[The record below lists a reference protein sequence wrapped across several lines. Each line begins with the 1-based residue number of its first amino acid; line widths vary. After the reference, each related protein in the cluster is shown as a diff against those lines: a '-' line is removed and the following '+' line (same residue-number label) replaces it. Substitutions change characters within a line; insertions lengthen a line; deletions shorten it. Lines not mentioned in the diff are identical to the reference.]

1 MTIVGA
7 LKNINIIALREIKS
21 FITSPM
27 MYIVVAVFFL
37 IANLLFISSLEAF
50 DEICKTFGAEV
61 NGFKLSALDIN
72 SHVLTRQIINLAF
85 ICIFFLPILSMRLL
99 SDEKKNRTIELL
111 MTSPVSSF
119 EIIMGKFLGMNAIW
133 IGILILTLMYPFAV
147 KHLPLIQID
156 WSYYMGAFFGLYLFG
171 LFGLS
176 IGLFASALT
185 DNGLISAVIGFFL
198 MGTLYFLIN
207 VAVISDSPIGN
218 FAYAMSSYPHIET
231 FAKGIIDT
239 KDVLYFLLGT
249 GFILFVSER
258 VLESQ
263 RWR

>member
-1 MTIVGA
+1 MSA
-7 LKNINIIALREIKS
+7 LKNIYIIALREIKS

-27 MYIVVAVFFL
+27 MYVVVAVFFL
-37 IANLLFISSLEAF
+37 IANLLFIGSLEAF
-50 DEICKTFGAEV
+50 DEMCKTFGAEV
-61 NGFKLSALDIN
+61 SGFKLSALDIN

-111 MTSPVSSF
+111 MTSPVSSL
-119 EIIMGKFLGMNAIW
+119 EIIIGKF
-133 IGILILTLMYPFAV
+133 IGICSIWLCILALTFMYPFSV
-147 KHLPLIQID
+147 QHLPLIQID
-156 WSYYMGAFFGLYLFG
+156 WGYYLGAFFGLFLFG
-171 LFGLS
+171 IFGLS

-185 DNGLISAVIGFFL
+185 DNGLISAVIGFFI

-207 VAVISDSPIGN
+207 IAVISDSPIGN
-218 FAYAMSSYPHIET
+218 FAYALSSYPHIET

-239 KDVLYFLLGT
+239 KEILYFLLGT